1 MGDERDPLAAK
12 KMKVDECMG
21 PIEEVKTIKLTQQPG
36 RRTTKIGTLLDAQI
50 EKTLVAFLQE
60 NISAFAWDTAYMC
73 GIDPEIMVHR
83 LNVDSSM
90 RPVKQKKRIFESE
103 RSRAIKE

>member
-12 KMKVDECMG
+12 KRKVDEHMG
-21 PIEEVKTIKLTQQPG
+21 PIEEVKTIELTQQPG
-36 RRTTKIGTLLDAQI
+36 RRPTKIGTLLDAQL

-60 NISAFAWDTAYMC
+60 NISAFTWDAVDMC

-83 LNVDSSM
+83 LNFYVVDDGAS
-90 RPVKQKKRIFESE
+90 RE
-103 RSRAIKE
+103 RRHASRTSGHEHP